1 MLHYCAQQIL
11 AFQVDRGNSQR
22 TEQNVLMTMARL
34 EEWGLALNHRKKN
47 LPRTKDK

>member
-1 MLHYCAQQIL
+1 MLHCCAQQIL
-11 AFQVDRGNSQR
+11 AFRTDRGNSQR

-34 EEWGLALNHRKKN
+34 EEWGLDLNHPKKN